1 MDILIMPIFLLSQ
14 EVAETLLYT
23 SLGEQGF
30 ACEEYKYHEN
40 ITCDPRCAFYTP
52 QGGVQMNILISPM
65 LMEARNCNEDGGCGS
80 DSCAKYIYCGIET
93 CGSQCNHF
101 DCEFVCHE
109 NS

>member
-52 QGGVQMNILISPM
+52 QGGV
-65 LMEARNCNEDGGCGS
+65 
-80 DSCAKYIYCGIET
+80 
-93 CGSQCNHF
+93 
-101 DCEFVCHE
+101 
-109 NS
+109 